1 MSENPEQPD
10 TGADAQPD
18 PQAAQP
24 GTETS
29 NKVQPAGDPAAQRI
43 ATLEK
48 ESGELRD
55 RMLRIA
61 AEFDN
66 YKKRVRREQSDN
78 ESKAREA
85 VLKDMLEVADNLER
99 AAAAVEGAPDIK
111 ALQQGVALVLR
122 QFQSKLERYDV
133 KPLETKGQP
142 FDPRLHDAIS
152 QVPSADAPPGSV
164 LNEVQKGYKIGDRL
178 LRPAMVVVAVA
189 PPSASKANG
198 SGQEAEE
205 GSAGVDGSGKA

>member
-1 MSENPEQPD
+1 MSENPEQPE
-10 TGADAQPD
+10 TDAGTQPD
-18 PQAAQP
+18 QQAAQADKP
-24 GTETS
+24 EQEPS
-29 NKVQPAGDPAAQRI
+29 NRDPAAQRI
-43 ATLEK
+43 AALEK

-85 VLKDMLEVADNLER
+85 VLKDLLEVADNLER
-99 AAAAVEGAPDIK
+99 AAAAVVEGAPDIK
-111 ALQQGVALVLR
+111 ALQQGVSLVLR
-122 QFQSKLERYDV
+122 LFQSKLDRYDV

-189 PPSASKANG
+189 PPSAAQANG
-198 SGQEAEE
+198 SGQAEE
-205 GSAGVDGSGKA
+205 GPAGVDGSGKA